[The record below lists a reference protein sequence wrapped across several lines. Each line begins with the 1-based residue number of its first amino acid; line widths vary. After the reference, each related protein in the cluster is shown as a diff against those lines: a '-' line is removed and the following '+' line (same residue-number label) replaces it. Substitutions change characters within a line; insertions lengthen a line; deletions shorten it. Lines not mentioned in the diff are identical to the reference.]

1 MEQMITTINDLNNHI
16 ARDVSISF
24 LDSVLGVVQRLNK
37 MYGDY
42 EIIIKILIHLLAYL
56 YIPVYFLVIRDYQ

>member
-16 ARDVSISF
+16 ARDVSISC